1 MQILKKDEFML
12 QKDRFI
18 REVIKGKIFIYPT
31 DTIYGIGCNAEI
43 NESVKKIRE
52 LKARPDNPFSVIAPS
67 NESILKNC
75 VINKNELNKLPG
87 PYTLILNLKT
97 KAVSKQVNPGLNSL
111 GVRIPNNWF
120 TEIIKEANVPFVT
133 TSVNKAGEQ
142 YMTSLENLNQNIKE
156 QVDYIVYEGLKQ
168 GNPST
173 ILDFTKTDVE
183 VKERWK
189 S

>member
-1 MQILKKDEFML
+1 MQILNKDEFML
-12 QKDRFI
+12 QKEKLI
-18 REVIKGKIFIYPT
+18 NEIIKGKVFIYPT

-43 NESVKKIRE
+43 NNSVKKIRK

-67 NESILKNC
+67 KEWILDNC
-75 VINKNELNKLPG
+75 LINKKELSRLPG

-97 KAVSKQVNPGLNSL
+97 ISVSDNVNSGLKSL

-142 YMTSLENLNQNIKE
+142 YMTSLEDLNQNIKE
-156 QVDYIVYEGLKQ
+156 HVDYIVYEGPKN
-168 GNPST
+168 GKPSK
-173 ILDFTKTDVE
+173 ILDFTKYNVE
-183 VKERWK
+183 VKER
-189 S
+189 